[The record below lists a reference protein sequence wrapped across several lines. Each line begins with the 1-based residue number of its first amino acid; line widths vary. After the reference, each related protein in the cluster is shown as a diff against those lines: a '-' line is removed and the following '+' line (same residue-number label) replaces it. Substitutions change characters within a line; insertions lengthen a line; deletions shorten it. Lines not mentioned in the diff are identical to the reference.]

1 MAQCRSENMRE
12 KKNGNKDQD
21 KKIYKVSVL
30 LQMIHASSDRLLEV
44 LSSSSGPA
52 RRARIEENQQGLET
66 RKYLTCREARM

>member
-1 MAQCRSENMRE
+1 MVT
-12 KKNGNKDQD
+12 KTKI

-52 RRARIEENQQGLET
+52 SRARIEENQQGLEI
-66 RKYLTCREARM
+66 RK

>member
-1 MAQCRSENMRE
+1 MAQYRSEKMRE

-21 KKIYKVSVL
+21 KKICKVSVL
-30 LQMIHASSDRLLEV
+30 LQMIHASSDRLPEV

-52 RRARIEENQQGLET
+52 RRTRIEENQQGLET

>member
-1 MAQCRSENMRE
+1 MVT
-12 KKNGNKDQD
+12 KTKI

-52 RRARIEENQQGLET
+52 PRARIEENQQGLET